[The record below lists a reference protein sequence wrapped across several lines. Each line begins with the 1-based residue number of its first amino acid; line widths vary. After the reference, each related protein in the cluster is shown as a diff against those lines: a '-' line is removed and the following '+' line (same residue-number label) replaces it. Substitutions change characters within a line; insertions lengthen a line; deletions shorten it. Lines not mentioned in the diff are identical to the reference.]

1 MSLHLDDDYEEPASR
16 PTELTLSTGVIVGAV
31 FGLVLLCA
39 LFFGLGYSVRGG
51 TRTSNLPAPQVA
63 EPASSDATFS
73 TFKPAAGSPLNSSA
87 APTPTPAPIP
97 ARSPVTTTQPSPPP
111 APVAVRAPAP
121 PAATPAPTPTTPQ
134 TSTGFYV
141 QVAAVS
147 HQQDA
152 DKLAGT
158 LHAEGYLV
166 TSRTSPQ
173 DTLFHVQIG
182 PYATRKDADLIR
194 QKLIG
199 EGYTPIVK

>member
-1 MSLHLDDDYEEPASR
+1 MSLHFDDDYDEPAPR
-16 PTELTLSTGVIVGAV
+16 TTELTLSTGTILGAL
-31 FGLVLLCA
+31 FGLALLCA
-39 LFFGLGYSVRGG
+39 LFFWFGYSMRGG
-51 TRTSNLPAPQVA
+51 SKASPLPTAQVVEPTSP
-63 EPASSDATFS
+63 DATFN
-73 TFKPAAGSPLNSSA
+73 TFKPAAGSPLNASTTPPP
-87 APTPTPAPIP
+87 APTPIP
-97 ARSPVTTTQPSPPP
+97 ARSPATTPQPASQP
-111 APVAVRAPAP
+111 APIVARPAPA
-121 PAATPAPTPTTPQ
+121 AATPTQTTVTTPS
-134 TSTGFYV
+134 STGFYV

-147 HQQDA
+147 HQQEA

-166 TSRTSPQ
+166 TSRTTPQ